1 MIKRNIIVIAPTE
14 EAMQGI
20 IRGIESLD
28 LEHEVG
34 IIHGTYGVDA
44 VDEVTLILAELAN
57 ATIVKVGS
65 ILMTQHPKGIGI
77 QFMDLEFPEDIKD
90 DRDAYIDYITNHTKN
105 LIHDILL

>member
-20 IRGIESLD
+20 IRGVEALD
-28 LEHEVG
+28 SEHEVG

-57 ATIVKVGS
+57 ATIVKEGS

-90 DRDAYIDYITNHTKN
+90 DRDAYIDYITNHMKN

>member
-1 MIKRNIIVIAPTE
+1 MIKRNIIIIAPTE

-20 IRGIESLD
+20 IRGIEALD
-28 LEHEVG
+28 SEHEVG

-57 ATIVKVGS
+57 ATIVKEGS

-77 QFMDLEFPEDIKD
+77 QFMDLEFPDDIKD
-90 DRDAYIDYITNHTKN
+90 DRESYIDYITNHMKN

>member
-1 MIKRNIIVIAPTE
+1 MIKRNIIVIAHTE

-20 IRGIESLD
+20 IRGIEALD
-28 LEHEVG
+28 SEHEVG

-57 ATIVKVGS
+57 ATIVKEGS

-90 DRDAYIDYITNHTKN
+90 DRDAYIDYITNHMKN

>member
-1 MIKRNIIVIAPTE
+1 MIKRNIIVMAPTE

-20 IRGIESLD
+20 IRGIEALD
-28 LEHEVG
+28 SEHEVG

-44 VDEVTLILAELAN
+44 VDEVTLILAVLAN
-57 ATIVKVGS
+57 AS
-65 ILMTQHPKGIGI
+65 IIKTKSTKRTPHPKGIGI

-90 DRDAYIDYITNHTKN
+90 DRDAYIDYITNHMKN

>member
-20 IRGIESLD
+20 IRGIEALD
-28 LEHEVG
+28 SEHEVG

-57 ATIVKVGS
+57 ATIVKEGS

-90 DRDAYIDYITNHTKN
+90 DRDTYIDYITNHMKN

>member
-1 MIKRNIIVIAPTE
+1 MIKRNIIIIAPTE

-20 IRGIESLD
+20 IRGIEALD
-28 LEHEVG
+28 SEHEVG

-57 ATIVKVGS
+57 ATIVKEGS

-90 DRDAYIDYITNHTKN
+90 DRDSYIDYITNHMKN

>member
-20 IRGIESLD
+20 IRGIEALD
-28 LEHEVG
+28 SEHEVG

-57 ATIVKVGS
+57 ATIVKEGS

-77 QFMDLEFPEDIKD
+77 QFMDLEFPDDIKD
-90 DRDAYIDYITNHTKN
+90 DRESYIDYITNHMKN

>member
-20 IRGIESLD
+20 IRGIEALD
-28 LEHEVG
+28 SEHEVG

-57 ATIVKVGS
+57 ATIVKEES

-90 DRDAYIDYITNHTKN
+90 DRDAYIDYITNHMKN

>member
-20 IRGIESLD
+20 IRGIEALD
-28 LEHEVG
+28 SEHEVG

-57 ATIVKVGS
+57 ATIVKEGS

-77 QFMDLEFPEDIKD
+77 QFMDLEFPDDIKD
-90 DRDAYIDYITNHTKN
+90 DRDAYIDYITNHMKN

>member
-20 IRGIESLD
+20 IRGVEALD
-28 LEHEVG
+28 SEHEVG

-44 VDEVTLILAELAN
+44 VDEVTLILAGLAN
-57 ATIVKVGS
+57 STIVQVGS
-65 ILMTQHPKGIGI
+65 ILMTQDPKRIAI

-90 DRDAYIDYITNHTKN
+90 DRDAYIDYITNHMKN

>member
-20 IRGIESLD
+20 IRGVEALD
-28 LEHEVG
+28 SEHEVG

-65 ILMTQHPKGIGI
+65 ILMTSHPKGIGI

-90 DRDAYIDYITNHTKN
+90 DRDAYIDYITNHMKN

>member
-28 LEHEVG
+28 SEHEVG

-57 ATIVKVGS
+57 AS
-65 ILMTQHPKGIGI
+65 IIKTESTKMTPHPKGIGI
-77 QFMDLEFPEDIKD
+77 RYMDLEFPVDIED
-90 DRDAYIDYITNHTKN
+90 DRNAYIDYINSQMKD
-105 LIHDILL
+105 LINDILM

>member
-20 IRGIESLD
+20 IRGVEALD
-28 LEHEVG
+28 SEHEVG
-34 IIHGTYGVDA
+34 IIHGTYGVNA

-57 ATIVKVGS
+57 ATIVKEGS

-77 QFMDLEFPEDIKD
+77 QFMDLEFPEDIKA
-90 DRDAYIDYITNHTKN
+90 DRDAYIDYITNHMKD

>member
-20 IRGIESLD
+20 IRGIEALD
-28 LEHEVG
+28 SEHEVG

-57 ATIVKVGS
+57 ATIVKVGN
-65 ILMTQHPKGIGI
+65 ILMTPHPKGIGI
-77 QFMDLEFPEDIKD
+77 QFMDLEFPDDIKD
-90 DRDAYIDYITNHTKN
+90 DRDAYIDYITNHMKN

>member
-1 MIKRNIIVIAPTE
+1 MIKQNIIVIAPTE

-28 LEHEVG
+28 SEHEVG

-57 ATIVKVGS
+57 AS
-65 ILMTQHPKGIGI
+65 IIKTPGIKMTPHPKGIGI
-77 QFMDLEFPEDIKD
+77 RYMDLEFPADIKD
-90 DRDAYIDYITNHTKN
+90 DRNTYIDYINSHMKD
-105 LIHDILL
+105 LINDILM

>member
-1 MIKRNIIVIAPTE
+1 MIKRNIIIIAPTE

-20 IRGIESLD
+20 IRGIEALD
-28 LEHEVG
+28 SEHEVV

-44 VDEVTLILAELAN
+44 VDEVTLILAELTN

-65 ILMTQHPKGIGI
+65 ILMNQHPKGIGI

-90 DRDAYIDYITNHTKN
+90 DRDAYIDYITNHMKN

>member
-20 IRGIESLD
+20 IRGVEALD
-28 LEHEVG
+28 SEHEVG

-57 ATIVKVGS
+57 ATIVKEGS

-77 QFMDLEFPEDIKD
+77 QFMDLEFPDDIKD
-90 DRDAYIDYITNHTKN
+90 DRESYIDYITNHMKN
-105 LIHDILL
+105 LIHDLLL

>member
-20 IRGIESLD
+20 IRGVEALD
-28 LEHEVG
+28 SEHEVG

-57 ATIVKVGS
+57 ATIVKVGN

-90 DRDAYIDYITNHTKN
+90 DRDAYIDYITNHMKN

>member
-20 IRGIESLD
+20 IRGVEALD
-28 LEHEVG
+28 SEHEVG

-57 ATIVKVGS
+57 ATIVKEGS

-90 DRDAYIDYITNHTKN
+90 NRDAYIDYITNHMKN

>member
-20 IRGIESLD
+20 IRGVEALD
-28 LEHEVG
+28 SEHEVG
-34 IIHGTYGVDA
+34 IIHGTYGIDA

-57 ATIVKVGS
+57 ATIVKEGS

-77 QFMDLEFPEDIKD
+77 QFMDLEFPDDIKD
-90 DRDAYIDYITNHTKN
+90 DRDAYIDYITNHMKN

>member
-20 IRGIESLD
+20 IRGVESLD
-28 LEHEVG
+28 SEHEVG

-57 ATIVKVGS
+57 ATIVKEGS

-90 DRDAYIDYITNHTKN
+90 DRDAYIDYITNHMKN

>member
-28 LEHEVG
+28 SEHEVG

-44 VDEVTLILAELAN
+44 VDEVTLILAELAS

-65 ILMTQHPKGIGI
+65 ILMTPHPKGIGI

-90 DRDAYIDYITNHTKN
+90 DRDAYIDYITNHMKN